1 MLTITDGGSLT
12 RALSSSLDPGIKGLL
27 RLRCEQLGGD
37 IEHHARFLLA
47 EPGDDLESLEAEL
60 GFPIFGEPELS
71 FAPEWVADEEGLLE
85 AVWILTDCGFA
96 HVAVVPRGPGISPQL
111 IEVFAAYA
119 SEHA

>member
-1 MLTITDGGSLT
+1 MLTITDGRSLA
-12 RALSSSLDPGIKGLL
+12 RALSLPVDARIKRLL
-27 RLRCEQLGGD
+27 TLRCEQLGGD
-37 IEHHARFLLA
+37 ITDLARFIVVQ
-47 EPGDDLESLEAEL
+47 PGDGLDALETVL
-60 GFPIFGEPELS
+60 GFPVFGEPELS
-71 FAPEWVADEEGLLE
+71 FAPEWVADEGDLLE